1 MRALTGEQFELTR
14 TAGDRPSRAII
25 TEVAAG
31 LRLLEIDG
39 VELTES
45 YSESTVPPFGAG
57 IVLAPWPNRIR
68 DGRWLL
74 DGAPQQLDLTE
85 VDKNN
90 ALHGLLRTRPYRVV
104 EREAHAIVLAATVH
118 PQHGYPFL
126 VDTTVRYELV
136 DDGLTVTHGFTNAG
150 EAAAPVA
157 VGAHPFFRV
166 GSTPIEELT
175 LTLAAATRFVTDDRL
190 NPIGQEPVDGTA
202 YDFRTG
208 VRVGEL
214 DLDDAFGGVLPG
226 ADGVA
231 RHRLTAS
238 DGRYTEVWQG
248 PDFGFVQMFTPRRFP
263 RPTKEDP
270 MAKGLAIAIEP
281 MTAPPD
287 AFNSGLG
294 VIWLQPG
301 QSWSGSWGVTHG
313 RH

>member
-1 MRALTGEQFELTR
+1 MRAPTGEQFELTR
-14 TAGDRPSRAII
+14 AAGDRPSRAII

-31 LRLLEIDG
+31 LRVLEIDG

-45 YSESTVPPFGAG
+45 YPESTVPPFGAG

-68 DGRWLL
+68 DGRWIL
-74 DGAPQQLDLTE
+74 DRMPQQLDITE
-85 VDKNN
+85 VGRNN
-90 ALHGLLRTRPYRVV
+90 ALHGLLRTRPYRAV

-136 DDGLTVTHGFTNAG
+136 DGGLTVTHGFTNAG
-150 EAAAPVA
+150 ESAAPVA
-157 VGAHPFFRV
+157 VGTHPFFRV
-166 GSTPIEELT
+166 GSEPVEELT
-175 LTLAAATRFVTDDRL
+175 LTLAADTRFVTDDRL
-190 NPIGQEPVDGTA
+190 NPIGQEPVAGTA
-202 YDFRTG
+202 YDFRAG
-208 VRVGEL
+208 VRVGDL

-226 ADGVA
+226 ADGVT

-238 DGRYTEVWQG
+238 DGQYTEVWQG
-248 PDFGFVQMFTPRRFP
+248 PDFGFVQMFTPRRSP
-263 RPTKEDP
+263 RPPSPPPT
-270 MAKGLAIAIEP
+270 ARGLAIAIEP

-301 QSWSGSWGVTHG
+301 QSWSGSWGVIRG
-313 RH
+313 RD